1 MKKKMKKNKLD
12 TSLDFLARMKV
23 RQTRGSAWLSLLI
36 SIGVITANIKL
47 FFEEAGLGTYIIV
60 AVAWVVA
67 TTIIGFADEFKGIWK
82 REMDYSTKV
91 INPVFARIDENTKK
105 ILKEMREK

>member
-1 MKKKMKKNKLD
+1 MKKNKLD

-47 FFEEAGLGTYIIV
+47 FFPEAGLGTYIVVGI
-60 AVAWVVA
+60 AWVAA
-67 TTIIGFADEFKGIWK
+67 TTIIGFGDEFKGIWK

-91 INPVFARIDENTKK
+91 INPVFARIDDNVKK
-105 ILKEMREK
+105 LLEGREK

>member
-1 MKKKMKKNKLD
+1 MKKTKLD
-12 TSLDFLARMKV
+12 KALDFLARMKV

-47 FFEEAGLGTYIIV
+47 FFPEASLGTYIVVGIV
-60 AVAWVVA
+60 WVAA

-91 INPVFARIDENTKK
+91 INPVFARIDEGVQE
-105 ILKEMREK
+105 LLEEKNK

>member
-23 RQTRGSAWLSLLI
+23 RQTRGSTWLSLLI

-47 FFEEAGLGTYIIV
+47 FFPKAGLGMYIIV
-60 AVAWVVA
+60 AIAWVVA

-91 INPVFARIDENTKK
+91 INPVFARIDEGVKK
-105 ILKEMREK
+105 LLEEKK